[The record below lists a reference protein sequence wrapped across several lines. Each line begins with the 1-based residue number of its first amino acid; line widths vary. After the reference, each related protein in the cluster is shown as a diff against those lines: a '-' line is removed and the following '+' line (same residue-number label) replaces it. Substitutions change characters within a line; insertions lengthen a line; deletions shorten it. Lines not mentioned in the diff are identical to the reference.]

1 LTKLD
6 EAVSI
11 SNTLDVVLRHK
22 LKIFYT
28 AVGQRV
34 PEDLE
39 LADARQLVEM
49 AYQRRQ
55 SKSASR
61 LKDDELAMI
70 MDDQFDVDTLGL

>member
-1 LTKLD
+1 
-6 EAVSI
+6 
-11 SNTLDVVLRHK
+11 VLRHK

-39 LADARQLVEM
+39 LADAKQLVET
-49 AYQRRQ
+49 AYLRRQ

-61 LKDDELAMI
+61 LKDDELALI
-70 MDDQFDVDTLGL
+70 MDDNFDDDSLGL

>member
-1 LTKLD
+1 
-6 EAVSI
+6 
-11 SNTLDVVLRHK
+11 

-39 LADARQLVEM
+39 LADPRQLVEM

>member
-1 LTKLD
+1 
-6 EAVSI
+6 
-11 SNTLDVVLRHK
+11 

>member
-1 LTKLD
+1 
-6 EAVSI
+6 
-11 SNTLDVVLRHK
+11 
-22 LKIFYT
+22 
-28 AVGQRV
+28 
-34 PEDLE
+34 
-39 LADARQLVEM
+39 M